1 MAAGAQTPA
10 RVIVV
15 DDDRL
20 IREIVRDALAE
31 RVRVECCDSGEAA
44 LKALRREPADLV
56 ISDLTMPGL
65 SGVGLLDEV
74 RRSHPDTEFIMLTGD
89 ATVESAVEA
98 LRMGAADYLTKPIQ
112 SEELTLIVERILSQR
127 RLLAENVN
135 LKRSLRTV
143 ESCRNL
149 MRSLE
154 PGEVYAIALDL
165 MLQNL
170 PRQRGIALFHRSSIP
185 NSDGVA
191 FRGFPEQ
198 DARVLR
204 DTLLGEKKIDIET
217 IDSLQII
224 TEGPFHDALRGIG
237 IESHAVLAVPVRGS
251 GKEAGVLWIFE
262 EGRSFSPEEIEL
274 AKIVSGH
281 TDLALANAEQYN
293 EAKERAYTDD
303 VTDIFNA
310 RYLLQA
316 ADREIARAERYGQ
329 LLTVLFLD
337 LDRFKLVNDKYGH
350 LVGSRAL
357 RRLSEVL
364 PGCIRQ
370 VDTLARYGG
379 DEFTILLVDTPHT
392 VGVEIA
398 ERIRCMVEKTTFE
411 AGPGNPFRLS
421 ISIGVATYPDHG
433 ENRESL
439 LDTADKAMYRA
450 KSLGRNCVCSAEDL

>member
-1 MAAGAQTPA
+1 MATGPHTRA

-20 IREIVRDALAE
+20 IREIVQDALAE
-31 RVRVECCDSGEAA
+31 RTRVECCDSGESA
-44 LKALRREPADLV
+44 LEALRREPADLV

-74 RRSHPDTEFIMLTGD
+74 RRSHPGTEFIMLTGD

-112 SEELTLIVERILSQR
+112 IEELTLVVERILSR
-127 RLLAENVN
+127 LRLLADNIN
-135 LKRSLRTV
+135 LKRSLRVV

-149 MRSLE
+149 MRSLD
-154 PGEVYAIALDL
+154 PGEVYVIALDL

-170 PRQRGIALFHRSSIP
+170 SRQRGIVLFHRSSIP

-198 DARVLR
+198 DARALR
-204 DTLLGEKKIDIET
+204 DTLVGEKQIDIDA
-217 IDSLQII
+217 IDSFQII
-224 TEGPFHDALRGIG
+224 TEGPFHDTLRGIG
-237 IESHAVLAVPVRGS
+237 IESQTVLAVPVRG
-251 GKEAGVLWIFE
+251 GEKEAGLLWIFE
-262 EGRSFSPEEIEL
+262 DGRSFSPEEIEL

-293 EAKERAYTDD
+293 AAKERAFTDD
-303 VTDIFNA
+303 VTNIFNA

-316 ADREIARAERYGQ
+316 ADREITRAERYGQ

-337 LDRFKLVNDKYGH
+337 LDRFKLVNDKHGH
-350 LVGSRAL
+350 LVGSQAL

-379 DEFTILLVDTPHT
+379 DEFTILLVDTPHA

-398 ERIRCMVEKTTFE
+398 ERIRCTVEKTIFE
-411 AGPGNPFRLS
+411 AGPENPFRLS

-433 ENRESL
+433 DSRESM
-439 LDTADKAMYRA
+439 LDAADKAMYRA